1 MEFTKGTCEEFV
13 EVLASKA
20 PVPGGGGA
28 SALVGAIGTALGN
41 MVGSLTLGKKKYAD
55 VQDDIIALKA
65 KADALQ
71 AELLGLVQKDA
82 EMFEPLSK
90 AYGLPKE
97 TEEEKAEKAR
107 VMEAALK
114 DACSVPAEIMEKIC
128 EAIELH
134 QEFAAKG
141 TAIAISDVGVGV
153 ACCRAALLGASLH
166 QYEVHDGSH
175 LRGSDQ
181 SEVRSHDRQVCCS
194 GGSDFRRCKST
205 LLGTELNSEKNRNRN
220 FRNSGIE
227 KEN

>member
-97 TEEEKAEKAR
+97 TVEEKAEKAR

-114 DACSVPAEIMEKIC
+114 DACIVPVEIMEKIC

-153 ACCRAALLGASLH
+153 ACCRAALLGASLNVFINTKSMTDRTYAEAIN
-166 QYEVHDGSH
+166 QKCEAMIDKYVA
-175 LRGSDQ
+175 LADQ
-181 SEVRSHDRQVCCS
+181 IFADVRAR
-194 GGSDFRRCKST
+194 F
-205 LLGTELNSEKNRNRN
+205 
-220 FRNSGIE
+220 
-227 KEN
+227 

>member
-97 TEEEKAEKAR
+97 TEEEKAEQ
-107 VMEAALK
+107 LK
-114 DACSVPAEIMEKIC
+114 
-128 EAIELH
+128 
-134 QEFAAKG
+134 
-141 TAIAISDVGVGV
+141 
-153 ACCRAALLGASLH
+153 
-166 QYEVHDGSH
+166 
-175 LRGSDQ
+175 LRGEYINAYKQ
-181 SEVRSHDRQVCCS
+181 SLIAQLENTYILEPDGTKRKVRRKD
-194 GGSDFRRCKST
+194 DAAP
-205 LLGTELNSEKNRNRN
+205 LN
-220 FRNSGIE
+220 
-227 KEN
+227 